1 MEDIMT
7 FSAAC
12 EFLGIT
18 ARQMY
23 GYTGRKLIPYY
34 KPTGRHIYFR
44 RSELVEFVT
53 ANRIA
58 TAAEVEAQAQQL
70 ARKPAAV

>member
-1 MEDIMT
+1 MT

-44 RSELVEFVT
+44 KSELVEFVT

-70 ARKPAAV
+70 ARKTAAV

>member
-1 MEDIMT
+1 MT

-44 RSELVEFVT
+44 KSELVEFVT

>member
-44 RSELVEFVT
+44 KSELVEFVT

-58 TAAEVEAQAQQL
+58 TAAAVEAQAQQL

>member
-44 RSELVEFVT
+44 KSELVEFVT

-58 TAAEVEAQAQQL
+58 TAAEVEAKAQQL

>member
-1 MEDIMT
+1 MT

-23 GYTGRKLIPYY
+23 GYTSRKLLPYY
-34 KPTGRHIYFR
+34 KPTNRYIYFR
-44 RSELVEFVT
+44 KSELIEFVT

-58 TAAEVEAQAQQL
+58 TAAEVEEQAQQML
-70 ARKPAAV
+70 RKPAAI